1 MSDTVYGNR
10 ISLISKSGIRYTGTL
25 NDVNESEQT
34 ISLEQVRS
42 MGTEGRKGNPL
53 EEIPASNDIYE
64 YIQFRATDV
73 ISVQFETE
81 QAAPPPPPQVPND
94 PAILDART
102 KPREQAQPQ
111 QQKPVQ
117 AAPVAQEAPAA
128 PAPAA
133 KPTPVE
139 APARKQA
146 ESATS
151 DNTEEQDTFQRQ
163 GGYQRQQQGGRGGYR
178 GRGGYQNNG
187 GYRGGYRGRGG
198 YQSSGGRGGY
208 QPRQGGRRIEIP
220 ESDFDFESSNSKLNK
235 DDLAKEFA
243 KLSVDVTEEVET
255 PLSNSSAGST
265 SKNADVS
272 STAYVPKKSFFD
284 DISCETKERIQM
296 LEHGLSPE
304 ERRSRLNAERQQNY
318 ETFGQTA
325 ADQSRY
331 RYNRYRGGHQG
342 GNRGGYHHNYNN
354 NTSSSNG
361 GSWRGGRG
369 GYFNQG
375 RGGYRYNSSGN
386 HDGTSSS
393 RTEGYVESGTQA

>member
-1 MSDTVYGNR
+1 MSATVYGNR

-25 NDVNESEQT
+25 NDVNEQEQT

-81 QAAPPPPPQVPND
+81 PAAPPPPPQVPND
-94 PAILDART
+94 PAILDARA
-102 KPREQAQPQ
+102 KPREQPQ
-111 QQKPVQ
+111 QQPAQ
-117 AAPVAQEAPAA
+117 AAPVSQEAPAA
-128 PAPAA
+128 AAPAA
-133 KPTPVE
+133 KPTPVD
-139 APARKQA
+139 APTGTQV
-146 ESATS
+146 ESVTR
-151 DNTEEQDTFQRQ
+151 DTTEEQDTFQRQ
-163 GGYQRQQQGGRGGYR
+163 SGYQRQQQGGRGGYR
-178 GRGGYQNNG
+178 GRGGYQNGSN
-187 GYRGGYRGRGG
+187 YRGGYRGRGG
-198 YQSSGGRGGY
+198 YQNSGGRGGY
-208 QPRQGGRRIEIP
+208 QQRQGGRRIEIP

-235 DDLAKEFA
+235 DDIAKEFA
-243 KLSVDVTEEVET
+243 KLSVDVTEEDES
-255 PLSNSSAGST
+255 PLSNGSVPT
-265 SKNADVS
+265 AKNVDVS

-325 ADQSRY
+325 AEQSRY

-342 GNRGGYHHNYNN
+342 SRGGYHHNYNN
-354 NTSSSNG
+354 NNNSGG

-369 GYFNQG
+369 GYSNRGSGYTNQG
-375 RGGYRYNSSGN
+375 RGGYRY
-386 HDGTSSS
+386 SSS
-393 RTEGYVESGTQA
+393 NQDGSSRNEGYIESGAQA